1 MCSKCEQ
8 LKYNNQLKKVLDE
21 KTKQHTNYKFYSSL
35 QLVEKLGEKNNII
48 NKAKLE
54 HLNLKRKAIFLN
66 NKQTDN
72 SRLLNLIGNNYN
84 YTIN

>member
-48 NKAKLE
+48 NKTKLE
-54 HLNLKRKAIFLN
+54 HMIICFILAASVKLLLAKAI
-66 NKQTDN
+66 
-72 SRLLNLIGNNYN
+72 IVYN
-84 YTIN
+84 